1 MFWTRKIIVG
11 NESSVPHI
19 CTEFLCGG
27 NTQVTK
33 PSPLSENLVYY
44 YTKNELEKDE
54 TVGRAIN

>member
-11 NESSVPHI
+11 NESSVPRI

-44 YTKNELEKDE
+44 YSLLLYKK
-54 TVGRAIN
+54 